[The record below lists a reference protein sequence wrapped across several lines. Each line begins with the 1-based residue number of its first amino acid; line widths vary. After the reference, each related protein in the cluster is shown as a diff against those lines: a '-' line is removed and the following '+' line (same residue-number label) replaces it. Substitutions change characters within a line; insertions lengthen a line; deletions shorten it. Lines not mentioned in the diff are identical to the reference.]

1 MTFPH
6 ADDLAWIFLLALLFI
21 LAGALL
27 TLRTGGLWLR
37 GRLKADEALRRAWTR
52 NLADASFDGL
62 LIHRQGLILQM
73 NRALVRMLGT
83 REREWLG
90 QNFVN
95 LARPSHAAT
104 LRAELEAPQPQTTEI
119 TLLRANKTEV
129 PVEIY
134 SHNIEFE
141 GQPAIV
147 MAIRD
152 ISQRLA
158 DAARIARLTHYD
170 ALTGLANRTLFAETL
185 AAALARNNVTS
196 GTTTLLIMDLDQFK
210 PMNDLLGRAGGDLL
224 LKQVANRLAA
234 MAQEEDTLA
243 RIGGDK
249 FAMLIPSNGPPNRG
263 VSLGGQIAAA
273 FHEPFI
279 IDGQLIK
286 LWLSIGLA
294 IYPDH
299 AADTLGLMKA
309 AEFAL
314 TQAAQAGG
322 GTAHIYS
329 HHEAG
334 LRRQTLQ
341 REAPPG
347 SPADLLRLGGDLRS
361 ALGRGEISLV
371 FQPVF
376 TAGDLAPA
384 GFEALAR
391 WNHPSEGLIGPGR
404 FIPLADAAGLTHEI
418 GCFVLETACAE
429 AARTGNTSISVNL
442 SPAQLRDINLPARI
456 SAILRKT
463 GLQPEFLGL
472 EIPESVLSEPRPGT
486 MEVLQALQATG
497 AGLVLDHFGARYS
510 ILTSLAE
517 QPFSHLKIDRRFIQ
531 KLGENANAEAIV
543 NAIIALA
550 ANLRLEVTAVGVET
564 EAQLAYLR
572 RHGCHFVQGQLLGPP
587 TPRAIAQ
594 PPVLAPPPRPS
605 LVVSRG

>member
-1 MTFPH
+1 MTFQLSS
-6 ADDLAWIFLLALLFI
+6 DLAWICLLAVLLI
-21 LAGALL
+21 LTGALF
-27 TLRTGGLWLR
+27 TLRAGGKWLG
-37 GRLKADEALRRAWTR
+37 GRLKAEEALRRAWTR

-62 LIHRQGLILQM
+62 LIHRQGVILQM
-73 NRALVRMLGT
+73 NRTLVRMLGT

-95 LARPSHAAT
+95 LARPDHSAA
-104 LRAELEAPQPQTTEI
+104 LRAELEAPQPQTAEF

-134 SHNIEFE
+134 SHNIEFD

-158 DAARIARLTHYD
+158 DAARITRLTHYD
-170 ALTGLANRTLFAETL
+170 ALTGLPNRALFTETL
-185 AAALARNNVTS
+185 AAALARNNTTS
-196 GTTTLLIMDLDQFK
+196 GTTALLIMDLDQFK

-224 LKQVANRLAA
+224 LKQVAGRLAA
-234 MAQEEDTLA
+234 MTQEEDTLA

-249 FAMLIPSNGPPNRG
+249 FAMLISSNGPPNRG
-263 VSLGGQIAAA
+263 MSLGGQIAAT

-299 AADTLGLMKA
+299 AADAPGLMKA

-314 TQAAQAGG
+314 NQAAQAGG

-334 LRRQTLQ
+334 LHRQSAQ

-347 SPADLLRLGGDLRS
+347 GPADLLRLGSDLRN
-361 ALGRGEISLV
+361 ALHRDEISLV

-376 TAGDLAPA
+376 RASDLAPA

-391 WNHPSEGLIGPGR
+391 WNHPAEGLIGPDR
-404 FIPLADAAGLTHEI
+404 FIPLADAAGLTDEI
-418 GCFVLETACAE
+418 GCFVLETACTE
-429 AARTGNTSISVNL
+429 AARTPNTRVSVNL

-463 GLQPEFLGL
+463 GLKPEFLDL
-472 EIPESVLSEPRPGT
+472 EIPEIVLSEPRPGT
-486 MEVLQALQATG
+486 IGVLQTLRATG
-497 AGLVLDHFGARYS
+497 AGLVLDHFGAKYS
-510 ILTSLAE
+510 LLTSLSE
-517 QPFSHLKIDRRFIQ
+517 QPFSRLKIDRRFTQ
-531 KLGENANAEAIV
+531 KLGESSSAEAVV
-543 NAIIALA
+543 NAILAMA
-550 ANLRLEVTAVGVET
+550 ANLRLEVIAVGVET

-572 RHGCHFVQGQLLGPP
+572 RLGCHFVQGQLLGPP
-587 TPRAIAQ
+587 TPRAAAQ
-594 PPVLAPPPRPS
+594 TPALAAPPRPS

>member
-6 ADDLAWIFLLALLFI
+6 ADDLAWLCLLALLLI

-27 TLRTGGLWLR
+27 TLRAGGHWLR
-37 GRLKADEALRRAWTR
+37 ARLKADESLRRAWSRT
-52 NLADASFDGL
+52 LADASFDGL

-95 LARPSHAAT
+95 LARPSHAAI
-104 LRAELEAPQPQTTEI
+104 LRAELEAPQPQTTEL

-129 PVEIY
+129 PVEIC
-134 SHNIEFE
+134 SQNIEFE
-141 GQPAIV
+141 GQPATV

-152 ISQRLA
+152 VSQRLA

-170 ALTGLANRTLFAETL
+170 ALTGLPNRALFAETL
-185 AAALARNNVTS
+185 AAALARNNAAS
-196 GTTTLLIMDLDQFK
+196 GTTTLLVMDLDQFK

-224 LKQVANRLAA
+224 LKQVAVRLAA
-234 MAQEEDTLA
+234 MTHEQDTLA

-249 FAMLIPSNGPPNRG
+249 FAMLIPSGGPPNRG

-299 AADTLGLMKA
+299 AADALGLMKA

-314 TQAAQAGG
+314 TLAAQAGG
-322 GTAHIYS
+322 GGAHIYS

-334 LRRQTLQ
+334 LHRQTMR
-341 REAPPG
+341 REEPAG
-347 SPADLLRLGGDLRS
+347 SQADLLRLGGDLRA

-376 TAGDLAPA
+376 TTSDLSPA

-418 GCFVLETACAE
+418 GCFVLESACAE
-429 AARTGNTSISVNL
+429 AARTGDTAISVNL

-463 GLQPEFLGL
+463 GLKPALLGL

-486 MEVLQALQATG
+486 LEALQAVHATG
-497 AGLVLDHFGARYS
+497 AALVLDHFGARYS
-510 ILTSLAE
+510 ILTALSE
-517 QPFSHLKIDRRFIQ
+517 QPFSRLKIDRRFIQ
-531 KLGENANAEAIV
+531 KLGENTSAEAII
-543 NAIIALA
+543 NAILALA

-572 RHGCHFVQGQLLGPP
+572 RAGCHYVQGQLLGPP
-587 TPRAIAQ
+587 TPRAIAH
-594 PPVLAPPPRPS
+594 PPALAAPPRPA

>member
-1 MTFPH
+1 
-6 ADDLAWIFLLALLFI
+6 
-21 LAGALL
+21 
-27 TLRTGGLWLR
+27 
-37 GRLKADEALRRAWTR
+37 KAEEALRRAWTR

-62 LIHRQGLILQM
+62 LIHRQGVILQM
-73 NRALVRMLGT
+73 NRTLVRMLGT

-95 LARPSHAAT
+95 LARPDHSAA
-104 LRAELEAPQPQTTEI
+104 LRAELEAPQPQTAAF

-129 PVEIY
+129 PVEVY
-134 SHNIEFE
+134 SHNIAFE

-158 DAARIARLTHYD
+158 DAARIARLMHYD
-170 ALTGLANRTLFAETL
+170 ALTGLPNRALFCETL
-185 AAALARNNVTS
+185 AAALAGNNATS
-196 GTTTLLIMDLDQFK
+196 GTTALLIMDLDQFK

-224 LKQVANRLAA
+224 LKQVASRLAA
-234 MAQEEDTLA
+234 MTQEEDTLA

-263 VSLGGQIAAA
+263 VSLGGQIAAT

-299 AADTLGLMKA
+299 AADTAGLMKA

-314 TQAAQAGG
+314 NQAAQAGG

-334 LRRQTLQ
+334 LHRQTA
-341 REAPPG
+341 RHEAPPG
-347 SPADLLRLGGDLRS
+347 GPADLLRLGGDLRN
-361 ALGRGEISLV
+361 ALHRDEISLV

-376 TAGDLAPA
+376 RASDLAPA

-391 WNHPSEGLIGPGR
+391 WNHPTEGLIGPDR
-404 FIPLADAAGLTHEI
+404 FIPLADATGLTDEI
-418 GCFVLETACAE
+418 GCFVLEAACTE
-429 AARTGNTSISVNL
+429 AARTPNTSVSINL

-463 GLQPEFLGL
+463 GLKPEFLDL
-472 EIPESVLSEPRPGT
+472 EIPEIVLSEPRPGT
-486 MEVLQALQATG
+486 MGVLQTLRATG
-497 AGLVLDHFGARYS
+497 AGLVLDHFGAKYS
-510 ILTSLAE
+510 LLTSLAE
-517 QPFSHLKIDRRFIQ
+517 QPFSRLKIDRRFTQ
-531 KLGENANAEAIV
+531 KLGESSSAEAIV
-543 NAIIALA
+543 NAILAMA
-550 ANLRLEVTAVGVET
+550 ANLRLEVIAVGVET

-572 RHGCHFVQGQLLGPP
+572 RLGCHFVQGQLLGPP

-594 PPVLAPPPRPS
+594 PPALAPPPRPS

>member
-1 MTFPH
+1 MTYPH
-6 ADDLAWIFLLALLFI
+6 SGDLAWICLFALLFI

-27 TLRTGGLWLR
+27 TLRAGGNWLR
-37 GRLKADEALRRAWTR
+37 GRLQAEDTLRRAWTR

-73 NRALVRMLGT
+73 NHTLVRMLGT

-95 LARPSHAAT
+95 LARPDHSAA
-104 LRAELEAPQPQTTEI
+104 LRAELEAPQPQTAAF

-129 PVEIY
+129 PVEVS

-141 GQPAIV
+141 GQPATV

-170 ALTGLANRTLFAETL
+170 ALTGLANRTLFGETL
-185 AAALARNNVTS
+185 AAALARNNASS
-196 GTTTLLIMDLDQFK
+196 GSTTLLIMDLDQFK
-210 PMNDLLGRAGGDLL
+210 PMNDLLGRAGGDML

-234 MAQEEDTLA
+234 MTQEDDSLA

-249 FAMLIPSNGPPNRG
+249 FAMLVPSDGPPNRG
-263 VSLGGQIAAA
+263 VSLGGQIAAS

-279 IDGQLIK
+279 IDGQLVK

-299 AADTLGLMKA
+299 AADPMGLMKA

-334 LRRQTLQ
+334 LHRQSSR

-347 SPADLLRLGGDLRS
+347 GPADLLRLGSDLRN
-361 ALGRGEISLV
+361 ALSRDEISLV

-376 TAGDLAPA
+376 RTSDLDPA

-391 WNHPSEGLIGPGR
+391 WNHPTEGLIGPDR

-418 GCFVLETACAE
+418 GCFVLETACTE
-429 AARTGNTSISVNL
+429 AARTPNTSISVNL

-463 GLQPEFLGL
+463 GLKPERLDL
-472 EIPESVLSEPRPGT
+472 EIPETALSENRPGT
-486 MEVLQALQATG
+486 LGLLQALRATG
-497 AGLVLDHFGARYS
+497 AGLALDHFGAKYS
-510 ILTSLAE
+510 LLTSLTE
-517 QPFSHLKIDRRFIQ
+517 QPFSRLKIDRRFTQ
-531 KLGENANAEAIV
+531 KLGENSSADAIV
-543 NAIIALA
+543 NAILA
-550 ANLRLEVTAVGVET
+550 MAVNLRLEVIAVGVET

-572 RHGCHFVQGQLLGPP
+572 RLGCHFVQGQLLGPP

-594 PPVLAPPPRPS
+594 PPALAAPPRPA